1 MINIPDGLS
10 CGHEKYQ
17 MLKII
22 TVTYAAY
29 SLAKRRPENIQAYRN
44 TKPDL
49 NDTGATLLP
58 IKLTNQMG
66 AAC

>member
-1 MINIPDGLS
+1 MVYHVDMKNTK
-10 CGHEKYQ
+10 CK
-17 MLKII
+17 KII
-22 TVTYAAY
+22 TVAYAAY

-58 IKLTNQMG
+58 IK
-66 AAC
+66 

>member
-1 MINIPDGLS
+1 MVYHVDMKNTK
-10 CGHEKYQ
+10 CK
-17 MLKII
+17 KII
-22 TVTYAAY
+22 TVAYAAY

-58 IKLTNQMG
+58 ITLTNQMG
-66 AAC
+66 AGC

>member
-1 MINIPDGLS
+1 MVYHVDMKNTK
-10 CGHEKYQ
+10 CKK
-17 MLKII
+17 KII

-29 SLAKRRPENIQAYRN
+29 SLAKRWPGNIQAYRN
-44 TKPDL
+44 SKPDL

-66 AAC
+66 AGC

>member
-1 MINIPDGLS
+1 MVYHVDMKNTK
-10 CGHEKYQ
+10 CK
-17 MLKII
+17 KII

-44 TKPDL
+44 TKLDL

-66 AAC
+66 ASC